1 MFFLVLI
8 SNCLSVLLSA
18 RISEKKCF
26 VEGIN
31 LCEYGSHEELL
42 ANLESL
48 QENFPSLVRTGSI
61 GRSVLGKELGYIVIR
76 EGLLNCQMEKNAK
89 SMINFFSRV
98 LDLS

>member
-48 QENFPSLVRTGSI
+48 QENFSSLVRTGSI

-76 EGLLNCQMEKNAK
+76 EGLLNCQMGRKCQK
-89 SMINFFSRV
+89 YY
-98 LDLS
+98 